1 MAINKKTLRAL
12 RKRMP
17 KGYLALAQERL
28 KNRNLSDSY
37 ISQVITGVRLDK
49 EVLNV
54 LLQVAETHEAEL
66 KAMAQRARGKKVTA

>member
-1 MAINKKTLRAL
+1 MAIDKKTLRAL

-17 KGYLALAQERL
+17 RGYLALAQERL

-54 LLQVAETHEAEL
+54 LLEVAETHEAEL
-66 KAMAQRARGKKVTA
+66 KAMAQRARGRKVTA